1 MKSMTKLSGRE
12 LKRLHQLA
20 EFRYQMRR
28 FLHFSEQA
36 AGEQGMTVQQY
47 QLLQVLAAVPE
58 GLTPNI
64 AYVAQ
69 RMFLRHNTA
78 VELVARAEADGLV
91 GRATD
96 AKDHR
101 KATLSLTAKGSAGM
115 VRAGDGGGVDDGD
128 RGAKH
133 LEAGSTVK
141 SAAHERVVR
150 SEGYCSSFRA
160 CAVQCWLQNLRM
172 RRSKVAC
179 PHLKE
184 S

>member
-115 VRAGDGGGVDDGD
+115 VRLV
-128 RGAKH
+128 
-133 LEAGSTVK
+133 EA
-141 SAAHERVVR
+141 
-150 SEGYCSSFRA
+150 
-160 CAVQCWLQNLRM
+160 
-172 RRSKVAC
+172 
-179 PHLKE
+179 HLKE
-184 S
+184 LEECGPEMAGALTTVIEGRSTLKQEAR